1 MTLRI
6 LQMVLA
12 VGNCLYGV
20 VLLELY
26 GRTALHI
33 PLWPPS
39 LDQQVLW
46 LVALSVLPIAVIGL
60 RFPLAAGI
68 LEFAAAFVGNQLLHD
83 SPFPD
88 LRLVST
94 ISMTIAFIILGLSV
108 FRGIIEVTREAF
120 GEAED
125 TDERQAHGAI

>member
-6 LQMVLA
+6 LQLVLG
-12 VGNCLYGV
+12 VGNCLYGA

-26 GRTALHI
+26 GSTALRV

-46 LVALSVLPIAVIGL
+46 MVALTVLPVAAVGL
-60 RFPLAAGI
+60 RYPLAAGI
-68 LEFAAAFVGNQLLHD
+68 LEFAFAFVGSQLLHD
-83 SPFPD
+83 ATWPD
-88 LRLVST
+88 LRLVAS
-94 ISMTIAFIILGLSV
+94 ISMTIAFILLGLTLI
-108 FRGIIEVTREAF
+108 RGIVEVTREAF

-125 TDERQAHGAI
+125 QDERHAHGAV

>member
-6 LQMVLA
+6 LQLVL
-12 VGNCLYGV
+12 VIGNCLYGV

-46 LVALSVLPIAVIGL
+46 LVALSVLPIATIGL
-60 RFPLAAGI
+60 RFPLTAGI
-68 LEFAAAFVGNQLLHD
+68 LEFACAFIGNQLLHD

-94 ISMTIAFIILGLSV
+94 ISMTIAFILLGLAV
-108 FRGIIEVTREAF
+108 FRGIVEVTREAF
-120 GEAED
+120 GETED
-125 TDERQAHGAI
+125 TDERQAQGAV